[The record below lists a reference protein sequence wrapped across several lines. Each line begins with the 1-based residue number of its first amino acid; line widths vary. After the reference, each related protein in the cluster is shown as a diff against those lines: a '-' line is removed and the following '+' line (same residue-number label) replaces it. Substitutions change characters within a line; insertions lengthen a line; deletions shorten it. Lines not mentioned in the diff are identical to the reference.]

1 MNAGLL
7 VRAAALQTLLVG
19 VLFVLLAVT
28 LPHSFF
34 DDWGAVVGPAA
45 WIGCSLVT
53 GRVLSIPLGRLA
65 LAAAAGGAVAGLVG
79 IAVEHVVSLPV
90 AVLVFG
96 AVCAARVP
104 RATASAGR
112 AA

>member
-1 MNAGLL
+1 MNTGLL
-7 VRAAALQTLLVG
+7 VRAAALQTLFVG
-19 VLFVLLAVT
+19 LLFAVLAIT

-34 DDWGAVVGPAA
+34 VDWGALVGPLA

-53 GRVLSIPLGRLA
+53 GRILSVPLGRLA

-79 IAVEHVVSLPV
+79 IALEHAISLPV

-96 AVCAARVP
+96 AVCAARRP